1 MRINPNSVKFIIL
14 LAAMNAMGALAVDM
28 TLPATK
34 QMAEGLGISAADTGL
49 NLSVFMIGFAL
60 SPLAYGPLSD
70 RFGRK
75 PVIIF
80 STAIYV
86 LANIGCL
93 FAPSLAT
100 LLCWRLLAG
109 IGGGA
114 ARPVALAMIR
124 DLFEGA
130 AARGKVSYLA
140 SIGILAP
147 LTAPTLGSLLLSVA
161 PWRGIYAAL
170 VIFSAALL
178 VIVVVGLQETLR
190 PERRSSLHVG
200 VVARNYLEVFRSRHF
215 LGYAAINSAAFGL
228 IFGYVTGS
236 PLIAL
241 NFLGLT
247 PFEFGLSFALTAS
260 GIMAGA
266 IINARLNAAHVPPK
280 RLLSVGLILS
290 LCGTFSLLT
299 LALTQHVTLPS
310 LLITVFI
317 STFSCGLI
325 TGNASQ
331 LALAPFPH
339 IAGAAGALLTA
350 AQVGWGACSGALV
363 AAFSSYASPT
373 CTAVIMAGNA
383 LCAGLV
389 YFYFARHTKPGRPRE
404 GSPATPR

>member
-1 MRINPNSVKFIIL
+1 
-14 LAAMNAMGALAVDM
+14 MGALAIDM
-28 TLPATK
+28 TLPATQ
-34 QMAEGLGISAADTGL
+34 QMAEGLGIPAADIGL
-49 NLSVFMIGFAL
+49 NLSIFMLGFAL

-75 PVIIF
+75 PVILF
-80 STAIYV
+80 SIAIYA
-86 LANIGCL
+86 LANLGCL
-93 FAPSLAT
+93 FAPSFAA
-100 LLCWRLLAG
+100 LLGWRLLAG

-114 ARPVALAMIR
+114 ARPIALAMIR

-130 AARGKVSYLA
+130 VARGKVSYLS

-161 PWRGIYAAL
+161 PWRGIYVAL
-170 VIFSAALL
+170 VVFSATLLGIVAL
-178 VIVVVGLQETLR
+178 GLQETLR
-190 PERRSSLHVG
+190 PERRSSLHAG

-215 LGYAAINSAAFGL
+215 LGYCVVNSVAFGL
-228 IFGYVTGS
+228 IFSYVTGS

-241 NFLGLT
+241 NLLGLT
-247 PFEFGLSFALTAS
+247 PFEFGLSFALTSS

-266 IINARLNAAHVPPK
+266 IINARLNAAHVSPK

-290 LCGTFSLLT
+290 VCGTGSLLT

-310 LLITVFI
+310 LLVTVFI

-339 IAGAAGALLTA
+339 IAGAASASLA
-350 AQVGWGACSGALV
+350 AVQIGWGACSGALV
-363 AAFSSYASPT
+363 AAFSSHASPT
-373 CTAVIMAGNA
+373 CTAVMMAGNA
-383 LCAGLV
+383 LCAALV
-389 YFYFARHTKPGRPRE
+389 YYFFARHTKPARPRV
-404 GSPATPR
+404 GSAAMPR